1 MAILIPV
8 EIMRNGNVIPEKHKK
23 RLYPAVL
30 EIFSDRDFHQVDMRS
45 ISRNSGVSIATIYQY
60 FPSKEALLFTILTE
74 YLEELVGIVE
84 LHIRGLKSSKEI
96 FRKLM
101 WATMDFY
108 DRNPGVAIT
117 MFITVPTRTW
127 MQEEA
132 YRIGNKSLG
141 RLLKEARECGD
152 IDPRIDERRM
162 KDIFYMISHRLIHS
176 WYYFGM
182 KWKLVEAMENDFEI
196 FWKLLAPDD
205 SIKKEPGAHS
215 ERSETSP

>member
-1 MAILIPV
+1 M
-8 EIMRNGNVIPEKHKK
+8 
-23 RLYPAVL
+23 
-30 EIFSDRDFHQVDMRS
+30 DRDFHQVDMRS

-60 FPSKEALLFTILTE
+60 FFSKEALLFTILTE
-74 YLEELVGIVE
+74 YIEELAGIVE
-84 LHIRGLKSSKEI
+84 LHIQGLKSSKEI

-108 DRNPGVAIT
+108 DRNPGVAII

-132 YRIGNKSLG
+132 YRIGNKTLS
-141 RLLKEARECGD
+141 RLLEEARKCGD

-215 ERSETSP
+215 ESGEKSP